1 MGSGQK
7 TATHL
12 IQIKLTIMAGLLDTI
27 YDQKT
32 GLVLGRDG
40 KSWAKILAFY
50 AVYYTF
56 LGFLF
61 YGFTITWYLGSN
73 TTPVGG
79 RPIVKNSRLDQ
90 PGAAVHP
97 FKERMEDGAVNKF
110 VFGTGKDGTVTEA
123 AYCESLAAFYQAKET
138 LNEGAE
144 DCSAESSPKTATCK
158 VNTAMKLTDLD
169 LGGKSMNYAICSK
182 FMEAK
187 QPMFAIDVNKIVN
200 WTPSSE
206 GIGFQCYEYDTKSG
220 VKLEE
225 QDFEFVWTTTSNRI
239 PAYYYPF
246 AGVSSEQLVKLPID
260 ARSNERDSESCDTDL
275 CSANKPYNKPFVG
288 GYVKAKEG
296 KDFNKKEGN
305 MFRCDVMNSKIN
317 RFEGLNKEAQAD
329 LRKLGIGFVEFGFK
343 F

>member
-61 YGFTITWYLGSN
+61 YGFTITWYQGSR

-79 RPIVKNSRLDQ
+79 APIVANSRLDQ

-97 FKERMEDGAVNKF
+97 FKERMEDGAKNKL
-110 VFGTGKDGTVTEA
+110 VIGSGKEA
-123 AYCESLAAFYQAKET
+123 ISADAYCTTLAEFYQAKAE
-138 LNEGAE
+138 LNGKGAV
-144 DCSAESSPKTATCK
+144 DCSSAEFSPAVGTCEVSTALKLEGNEDANGKPFNSATC
-158 VNTAMKLTDLD
+158 V
-169 LGGKSMNYAICSK
+169 SYMNDNK
-182 FMEAK
+182 
-187 QPMFAIDVNKIVN
+187 PMFAIDINKIVN
-200 WTPSSE
+200 WTPSAE
-206 GIGFQCYEYDTKSG
+206 GIGLDCYEYDAAEGTKL
-220 VKLEE
+220 KE
-225 QDFEFVWTTTSNRI
+225 QNFEFIWTTESNRI

-246 AGVSSEQLVKLPID
+246 SGVSSAQLVKLPID
-260 ARSNERDSESCDTDL
+260 ARTKERDSESCDTDL
-275 CSANKPYNKPFVG
+275 CANNKPYNKPFVG
-288 GYVKAKEG
+288 GYVQGINQTKIT
-296 KDFNKKEGN
+296 DN
-305 MFRCDVMNSKIN
+305 MFRCDVLNSKIN
-317 RFEGLNKEAQAD
+317 
-329 LRKLGIGFVEFGFK
+329 
-343 F
+343 